1 MLFADPLSRVCEPT
15 EGWYDPSLPRK
26 LAALFDHLPD
36 NVRNNDNVRVY
47 AGKDTYAAGRLV
59 QKWRKPSN
67 PISKGKLL
75 TKELAPGTF
84 HIGIDDVNKSVNE
97 VVKLI
102 SENKSFAVL
111 MPISVTSEIARLEND
126 KNGDRCH
133 DLELAKKV
141 SGMSKITLASSAEV
155 WLINL
160 PGEPF
165 NHFYSNDMEGVGL
178 TGVQEIFLTSYEVMR
193 NQSRVILREHDNDEP
208 ECPEIMESFPIT
220 RSKRIINQDKDSPER
235 NESEAINTPAGN
247 TIVSGDRHSD
257 EQGMSSVA
265 PVHEHGTIKWT
276 NVPRQPIPQ
285 LDDINLWV
293 GHQLNHKR
301 MPKEYQHMPPEGELV
316 ASLDGYPEGLLA
328 VPNEGGYP
336 RIDRRCRR
344 CVRSGRTG
352 YRPSPGRSDGG
363 RPCG

>member
-1 MLFADPLSRVCEPT
+1 MHHKDALRRLFLEVDASDVGWGACAYQMLIPYIGELCDEGRMRIADTGPRQIIQWISKAWTAHELTLPVFYRESLARILALEKFRNLIETNIEAGITLYTDHKPALFENSLSNKGQLSAWKLAEVADLLSIVENLYRQGGKMLFADPLSRVCEPT

-178 TGVQEIFLTSYEVMR
+178 KGVQEIFL
-193 NQSRVILREHDNDEP
+193 RE
-208 ECPEIMESFPIT
+208 
-220 RSKRIINQDKDSPER
+220 SP
-235 NESEAINTPAGN
+235 
-247 TIVSGDRHSD
+247 
-257 EQGMSSVA
+257 
-265 PVHEHGTIKWT
+265 
-276 NVPRQPIPQ
+276 
-285 LDDINLWV
+285 INLI
-293 GHQLNHKR
+293 
-301 MPKEYQHMPPEGELV
+301 
-316 ASLDGYPEGLLA
+316 SA
-328 VPNEGGYP
+328 V
-336 RIDRRCRR
+336 R
-344 CVRSGRTG
+344 
-352 YRPSPGRSDGG
+352 
-363 RPCG
+363 